1 MCAALL
7 LCVAGI
13 GPSAAADGPWPSRT
27 VRIIVAQAPGGP
39 PDLIARLIAEPLG
52 RALGVPVVVDNRPGA
67 SGIIGVDAAARA
79 TPDGANAW
87 RPSGEPRLIVPRWID
102 GEIVNRASVAWRGDE
117 VAGVVSRR

>member
-1 MCAALL
+1 MGGGFGPCAGGGRPLA
-7 LCVAGI
+7 VAY
-13 GPSAAADGPWPSRT
+13 GPHHCCE
-27 VRIIVAQAPGGP
+27 APGGP